1 VRYRIESDMLSGL
14 TPEENRA
21 LHHALEMIERRI
33 GGPSRSVTLS
43 ALEVVDGAAEVL
55 EK

>member
-1 VRYRIESDMLSGL
+1 MLSGL

-21 LHHALEMIERRI
+21 LHHALEKIERHI
-33 GGPSRSVTLS
+33 GGPSRSVALG
-43 ALEVVDGAAEVL
+43 ALEVVDGPAEVL